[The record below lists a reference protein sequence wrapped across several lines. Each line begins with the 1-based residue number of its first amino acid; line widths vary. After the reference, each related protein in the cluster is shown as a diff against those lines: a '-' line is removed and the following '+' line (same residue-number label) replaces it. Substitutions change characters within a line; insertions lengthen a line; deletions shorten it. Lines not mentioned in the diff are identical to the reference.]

1 MKKVVVN
8 GTFDILHVG
17 HLELLKFAKHQG
29 DDLTVAID
37 SDRRVKQKK
46 GHSRPVNSQNE
57 RRSMLEAVRWVDQV
71 VIFDTDQE
79 LINIIAQ
86 CDVMVKGSDYRGQ
99 IVIGQDRIR
108 ELIWFE
114 RIDGYSTTQKIQDI
128 VAGR

>member
-1 MKKVVVN
+1 MTRVVVN

-17 HLELLKFAKHQG
+17 HLELLKFAKYQG

-37 SDRRVKQKK
+37 SDSRVKQKK
-46 GHSRPVNSQNE
+46 GPSRPVNSQNE
-57 RRSMLEAVRWVDQV
+57 RSSMLEAVRWVDQV

-99 IVIGQDRIR
+99 MVIGQDRIR